1 MEKWKEE
8 YENIKVPEEMKE
20 KVEEAVARAKK
31 QKKKTRVV
39 RIWKS
44 AGSMAAVLAVVLFL
58 PNTSQTAAAAMQ
70 QIPILGDFFKV
81 VTVREYQIEE
91 ERNQADVKVPEV
103 VPTES
108 SDQNEEV
115 GKQAQQTAE
124 EINFDIQK
132 VTDELIEEFKS
143 TMEEYGEE
151 GYQDLIIDS
160 KVLAD
165 NDRWFSLDLVLYQ
178 GAGSGYERHR
188 HYTIDKQTGKRAV
201 LSDFYGD
208 DYIETISAE
217 VKEQMKAR
225 MAADEN
231 VVYWLDSDIPE
242 WNFREIAPDQDFYV
256 NADGQVVICFDEYEV
271 APGYMGCVEFAMP
284 ATE

>member
-165 NDRWFSLDLVLYQ
+165 NDCWFSLDLVLYQ

-284 ATE
+284 AM

>member
-165 NDRWFSLDLVLYQ
+165 NDCWFSLDLVLYQ

-208 DYIETISAE
+208 DYIETISEE

-284 ATE
+284 AM

>member
-208 DYIETISAE
+208 DYIETISEE

-284 ATE
+284 AM

>member
-165 NDRWFSLDLVLYQ
+165 NDCWFSLDLVLYQ

>member
-132 VTDELIEEFKS
+132 VTDELIEEF
-143 TMEEYGEE
+143 
-151 GYQDLIIDS
+151 
-160 KVLAD
+160 
-165 NDRWFSLDLVLYQ
+165 
-178 GAGSGYERHR
+178 
-188 HYTIDKQTGKRAV
+188 
-201 LSDFYGD
+201 
-208 DYIETISAE
+208 
-217 VKEQMKAR
+217 
-225 MAADEN
+225 
-231 VVYWLDSDIPE
+231 
-242 WNFREIAPDQDFYV
+242 
-256 NADGQVVICFDEYEV
+256 
-271 APGYMGCVEFAMP
+271 
-284 ATE
+284 